1 MSERERGGHY
11 VTAKNTWLAVR
22 KSRAWRRTRGR
33 DGGGRR
39 LPALIL
45 DQVAAPDQRTES
57 LSVHASV
64 LRVFYFQV
72 LIFIKVK
79 NVCLVSQMD

>member
-1 MSERERGGHY
+1 MSEREREGGHY

-22 KSRAWRRTRGR
+22 KSRAWRRTRVR

-45 DQVAAPDQRTES
+45 DQVAAQDRRTEA
-57 LSVHASV
+57 LSVRASV
-64 LRVFYFQV
+64 LRVF
-72 LIFIKVK
+72 IKVK
-79 NVCLVSQMD
+79 NVGLVSQKD

>member
-1 MSERERGGHY
+1 M
-11 VTAKNTWLAVR
+11 
-22 KSRAWRRTRGR
+22 R

-45 DQVAAPDQRTES
+45 DQVAAQDRRTEA